1 MDIAPGANPFLTSPI
16 LWVAL
21 AGLFLGAALS
31 RATMRTAN
39 RKDPDRAR
47 SRKWVFTCLYISL
60 AVILG
65 LLAVFIPGPSHILDI
80 RLAWI
85 CGVLA
90 AVAFCALRFKKA
102 MGIPV
107 FVLLL
112 AVVIVFG
119 LFLQS
124 ISAFT
129 GETEIAAVRV
139 ISADA
144 GAMRLE
150 LVPRGAQPISLAM
163 KGSYFAP
170 IVKVVIF
177 NDLFVFMGA
186 RTWYRF
192 VGMTSFDQNMRQQ
205 DSDFRFPHAMGI
217 SERLWGLFEENETR
231 IPGVKTVQIE
241 MTLKKA
247 KEFATYGILIQNDGG
262 VEIVPKSGS

>member
-1 MDIAPGANPFLTSPI
+1 MNIGPGANPFLASPV

-31 RATMRTAN
+31 RATMRTRN

-47 SRKWVFTCLYISL
+47 SRKWVFTCLYLSL

-65 LLAVFIPGPSHILDI
+65 LLAVFIPGPARILDG
-80 RLAWI
+80 RLAW
-85 CGVLA
+85 LA
-90 AVAFCALRFKKA
+90 GGCAVAAFSALRFKKA
-102 MGIPV
+102 LGIPLL
-107 FVLLL
+107 VLLV

-139 ISADA
+139 VSADA
-144 GAMRLE
+144 GAMKLE
-150 LVPRGAQPISLAM
+150 LVPRGAEPVSLSM

-192 VGMTSFDQNMRQQ
+192 EGMTSFDQNMRQQ
-205 DSDFRFPHAMGI
+205 DSDFRFPHALGI
-217 SERLWGLFEENETR
+217 SETLWRLFEENETR
-231 IPGVKTVQIE
+231 VPGVKTVQIE

-247 KEFATYGILIQNDGG
+247 KEFSSYGIRIQNDGG
-262 VEIVPKSGS
+262 VQIVPKSGS